1 MNADPLM
8 AGQPQ
13 VGQTFTAATGSFTE
27 VLQSLR
33 QTTEVSLTAE
43 IYSQAAAAFGL
54 ATPFQDTVVLDQ
66 TFNDV
71 ALVGPAPDD
80 RQFRQSIRHRC

>member
-8 AGQPQ
+8 AAVTPQIGQA
-13 VGQTFTAATGSFTE
+13 FTAATGTFTE
-27 VLQSLR
+27 VPDSLR

-54 ATPFQDTVVLDQ
+54 NPFTGHGRPGS
-66 TFNDV
+66 DV
-71 ALVGPAPDD
+71 QRRGSGGPSTYCWEL
-80 RQFRQSIRHRC
+80 RK